1 MMITINDDIIIYI
14 HRRAFL
20 EVKKESTRTVFHI
33 WDLNSRVKHSDDNF
47 LKFSNSRH

>member
-1 MMITINDDIIIYI
+1 MMIINDDIIIYI

-33 WDLNSRVKHSDDNF
+33 WDLNS
-47 LKFSNSRH
+47 LSRALNTPMMTF